1 MVEISFKTKSV
12 AVYDAIRKEIVDG
25 KLKPGQK
32 IVMRS
37 LAKQFGLSEI
47 PVREAIRK
55 LESDGFVEFT
65 PHVGAVVTTIDE
77 KEFVETYL
85 IRIELEALATRLAV
99 PHVTAEDIAYLVKKN
114 REMELSLK
122 RNQPEKLGAL
132 NKDFHLRIYRAAPFP
147 HLFKLIDELW
157 EKMERTQS
165 VFACVPE
172 RSAESIAEHSEII
185 EALRA
190 RDLAAA
196 ETLVKLQKS
205 RTMSALQSFILKS
218 GSDQLFGS
226 LEANGEG
233 KILSGRKMVG

>member
-99 PHVTAEDIAYLVKKN
+99 SHVTARRYRL
-114 REMELSLK
+114 LG
-122 RNQPEKLGAL
+122 EKESGNGAL
-132 NKDFHLRIYRAAPFP
+132 
-147 HLFKLIDELW
+147 
-157 EKMERTQS
+157 
-165 VFACVPE
+165 PE
-172 RSAESIAEHSEII
+172 TEPARKTRSTEQGFSFENISGG
-185 EALRA
+185 
-190 RDLAAA
+190 
-196 ETLVKLQKS
+196 TFSTSLQTD
-205 RTMSALQSFILKS
+205 R
-218 GSDQLFGS
+218 
-226 LEANGEG
+226 
-233 KILSGRKMVG
+233 